1 MSISASD
8 LIHEIVIEEP
18 VQTQDATGGV
28 TTAWTTFV
36 EAYASIKWLRGR
48 EFFAAQQ
55 FSAERWCRVT
65 TWYVEGVNERMRVN
79 FGGRIFNIRFVNNV
93 NERDEALELMC
104 TERNP

>member
-1 MSISASD
+1 MISPSD

-18 VQTQDATGGV
+18 VKTQDATGAE
-28 TTAWTTFV
+28 TETWQT
-36 EAYASIKWLRGR
+36 YAEPYAAIKWLRGR

-65 TWYVEGVNERMRVN
+65 MYYIEGVNERMRVN
-79 FGGRIFNIRFVNNV
+79 FGGRILNIRFVNNIA
-93 NERDEALELMC
+93 ELDDTLELMC